1 MATPLPNGVR
11 VPTTLPRLEKERL
24 DTLARRVKG
33 EIGVLYSEKQLDH
46 SKMAASIASYLR
58 TLNGDIKTHLLRY
71 DHQNWVERAKEA
83 GVLLFVFL
91 GMPPLRAKRRIIVR
105 RSSGLGTS
113 STPEEEYMSKVNRKV
128 SDVVVLLPNMPSA
141 KSEQQER
148 QLRYG
153 VHYLI
158 LVTHSEYNSLQSK
171 MVFLSTFATKF
182 AVRSLGLNSCNFWLS
197 VLRCN

>member
-141 KSEQQER
+141 KSEPAGEAAEVRSALPGPLLAPESQPGTR
-148 QLRYG
+148 
-153 VHYLI
+153 V
-158 LVTHSEYNSLQSK
+158 
-171 MVFLSTFATKF
+171 
-182 AVRSLGLNSCNFWLS
+182 AVRSCTGCVYRS
-197 VLRCN
+197 V